1 MSDNETMS
9 TNTSVTLAVDN
20 LQNQQVS
27 LSSPVKKNRC
37 GAFVGSKQRILV
49 INMYKAKIQKQPDA
63 KFNNLMKIISEE
75 SGIGYTTVCK
85 TVRNYKNNKE
95 VKSPNKTKNR
105 PTINDKVDDFEKN
118 AIRQKI
124 HGFWIKNEIPTLKKI
139 VQAISDDMEL
149 PTIPRTSLQRILKEL
164 GFEYTKRN
172 RNSAL
177 TERGDIVVWRQK
189 YILDIRRYRNEGR
202 TIYFL
207 DETWV
212 NAGETCNKVWMDK
225 TIKSHRD
232 AFLKGLSTGPKN
244 PTGKGKRLIVV
255 HIGSAEGF
263 VEGGLLCF
271 ESKKNT
277 ADYHDE
283 MNGDTFYDWFCGI
296 LPKLKDNSVIV
307 MDNASYHSVKLDPIP
322 TNAWK
327 KDKIVQWLSSKGC
340 SIETPM
346 VKHLMLDKVKEIR
359 HLHDKYVIDE
369 EASKSNKI
377 VLRLP
382 PYHCELNPI
391 ELAWAAVKIHVKYNN
406 TTFKLNDVQKL
417 LVDGVNLVTPDM
429 WANFVRHTIKEED
442 KLFNIDFITEEFE
455 EEGTSHVLT
464 ITGDTSSDCSD

>member
-1 MSDNETMS
+1 M
-9 TNTSVTLAVDN
+9 APVDRTW
-20 LQNQQVS
+20 
-27 LSSPVKKNRC
+27 PKHC
-37 GAFVGSKQRILV
+37 A
-49 INMYKAKIQKQPDA
+49 
-63 KFNNLMKIISEE
+63 
-75 SGIGYTTVCK
+75 
-85 TVRNYKNNKE
+85 
-95 VKSPNKTKNR
+95 
-105 PTINDKVDDFEKN
+105 INDD
-118 AIRQKI
+118 
-124 HGFWIKNEIPTLKKI
+124 T
-139 VQAISDDMEL
+139 EL

-212 NAGETCNKVWMDK
+212 NAGETCNKVWMDE

-232 AFLKGLSTGPKN
+232 AFLEGLSTGPKN

-296 LPKLKDNSVIV
+296 LPKLKNNSVIV

-322 TNAWK
+322 TMAWK
-327 KDKIVQWLSSKGC
+327 KDKIVQWLRSKGC
-340 SIETPM
+340 NIETPM
-346 VKHLMLDKVKEIR
+346 VKHLMMDKVREIQ
-359 HLHDKYVIDE
+359 HLHDKYDRRRSFE
-369 EASKSNKI
+369 
-377 VLRLP
+377 
-382 PYHCELNPI
+382 I
-391 ELAWAAVKIHVKYNN
+391 E
-406 TTFKLNDVQKL
+406 
-417 LVDGVNLVTPDM
+417 
-429 WANFVRHTIKEED
+429 
-442 KLFNIDFITEEFE
+442 
-455 EEGTSHVLT
+455 
-464 ITGDTSSDCSD
+464 